1 MLVDGVWTEVD
12 QVEAVREIKRASPSQ
27 IEAVSLRIWE
37 NFIKKL

>member
-12 QVEAVREIKRASPSQ
+12 YSRAVQEVKQASKQ
-27 IEAVSLRIWE
+27 DIEKVSLRIFE